1 MGILKNVLK
10 ERNKIRKKKISD
22 ALKEA
27 KKISD
32 ILSTKFGAKEVI
44 LYGSLLEEKYFD
56 EASDIDLAVKGLG
69 DRYFK
74 AYGYCLRI
82 SKFNL
87 DIRPYED
94 IPQKFKDIVDKRGIK
109 LYEWEKSQKRN
120 SEFYKWRIR

>member
-10 ERNKIRKKKISD
+10 ERNKIHKKKISD
-22 ALKEA
+22 AFKEA

-69 DRYFK
+69 DGYLK

-87 DIRPYED
+87 DIRSYED
-94 IPQKFKDIVDKRGIK
+94 MSKKFKDIVDNRGIK
-109 LYEWEKSQKRN
+109 LYE
-120 SEFYKWRIR
+120 